1 MGASGKPLA
10 AILKSPNVINKLM
23 ISKRLAN
30 NGEKITNAMIG
41 NDVFAI
47 YWQLLVNWLCK
58 ALDQIGNDW

>member
-1 MGASGKPLA
+1 MTRISLPMEASGKPLA

-47 YWQLLVNWLCK
+47 YW
-58 ALDQIGNDW
+58 

>member
-1 MGASGKPLA
+1 MTRISLPMGASGKPQA
-10 AILKSPNVINKLM
+10 AILKSPNVIDKLM

-47 YWQLLVNWLCK
+47 YW
-58 ALDQIGNDW
+58 